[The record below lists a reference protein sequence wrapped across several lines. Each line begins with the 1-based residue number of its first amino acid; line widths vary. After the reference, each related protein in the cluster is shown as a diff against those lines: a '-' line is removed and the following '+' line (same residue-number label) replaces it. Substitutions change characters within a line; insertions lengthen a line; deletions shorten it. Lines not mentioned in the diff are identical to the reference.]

1 VPLGSWA
8 QPVGSLERWGEHR
21 SGAFPW
27 ARDLAPFT
35 LSPPLMA
42 KQAQALQ
49 VRSPY
54 AWGTF
59 CPMRYRG
66 RLCKS
71 RGWGNDLRLAFNLG
85 QGSGSL

>member
-49 VRSPY
+49 V
-54 AWGTF
+54 
-59 CPMRYRG
+59 MRYRG